1 MKQWR
6 KLSSQD
12 CLLYFA
18 YRAEMLGYKMTLE
31 LEWFVC
37 QGHTHHLDQTC
48 WSHFTMVYMN
58 RLNSPRVTISHRTT
72 PNDHLVR
79 LRKRKY
85 QWWRCLK
92 WFRGPEWQLANRQN
106 AKQWISHFDS
116 LCARQLALF
125 FWNTRKQLTGMV
137 PQWSGMIPSRSIS
150 VPASTLR
157 CPSISFQLRR
167 EVWLGIC
174 GRGVLIRGENP
185 WLILDLASKKVI
197 FRIFVSITPKRQKY
211 TALYREGNTYL
222 RSIIKPLTH
231 LLWLYWLLSRLP
243 LTSIATECVPWGK
256 TIRSL
261 NIVLQVHPANWC
273 FGGLA
278 DTDD

>member
-12 CLLYFA
+12 WLLYFA

-92 WFRGPEWQLANRQN
+92 WFRGPEWQLANRQKRETVDIPFWFTLCPSVGPFLLKYKKAIN
-106 AKQWISHFDS
+106 RNGTSMKRNDSIPFHFCSCQYIAMSLHFISVEERGVARNLRQGSADQRGKPITNFRPSLKKSHF
-116 LCARQLALF
+116 
-125 FWNTRKQLTGMV
+125 
-137 PQWSGMIPSRSIS
+137 
-150 VPASTLR
+150 
-157 CPSISFQLRR
+157 
-167 EVWLGIC
+167 
-174 GRGVLIRGENP
+174 
-185 WLILDLASKKVI
+185 
-197 FRIFVSITPKRQKY
+197 
-211 TALYREGNTYL
+211 
-222 RSIIKPLTH
+222 
-231 LLWLYWLLSRLP
+231 
-243 LTSIATECVPWGK
+243 
-256 TIRSL
+256 
-261 NIVLQVHPANWC
+261 
-273 FGGLA
+273 
-278 DTDD
+278 